1 VSKLPEIYVPI
12 SKIESERDEREKR
25 SRRIIFLVAL
35 LFALLIVGGFL
46 ATSQGAVFGTG
57 DGQDTSQPGAP
68 GKDGKDGLDGLNG
81 LNGKDGA
88 DGADGAP
95 GSQGATGPQ
104 GPTGATGTP
113 SPSSGIV
120 SGQAVVVVGTC
131 DSDISVSLKSRLISG
146 VFYFNQIIFSNIDG
160 SCFGNT
166 IDVYLLDSADSEL
179 ASYQGGEITGS
190 AFYFDYL
197 LFESS
202 SAQVDIPANS
212 IGSIAIE
219 IAG

>member
-1 VSKLPEIYVPI
+1 MSKLPEIYVPI

-25 SRRIIFLVAL
+25 NRRIILLVGL

-46 ATSQGAVFGTG
+46 VTSQGAVFGTG
-57 DGQDTSQPGAP
+57 DGQVTNQPGAP

-88 DGADGAP
+88 DGAP
-95 GSQGATGPQ
+95 GSQGPTGPQ
-104 GPTGATGTP
+104 GPTGAPGTP

-131 DSDISVSLKSRLISG
+131 DSNISVSLKSRLISG

>member
-25 SRRIIFLVAL
+25 NRRIILLVAL

-81 LNGKDGA
+81 LNGKDGLN
-88 DGADGAP
+88 GAP
-95 GSQGATGPQ
+95 GSQGPTGPQ
-104 GPTGATGTP
+104 GPAGAPGTP

-202 SAQVDIPANS
+202 SAQVDIPASS

>member
-1 VSKLPEIYVPI
+1 MSKLPEIYVPI

-25 SRRIIFLVAL
+25 SRRIILLVAL

-46 ATSQGAVFGTG
+46 VTSQGAVFGTG

-81 LNGKDGA
+81 LNGKDGLN
-88 DGADGAP
+88 GAP
-95 GSQGATGPQ
+95 GSQGPTGPQ
-104 GPTGATGTP
+104 GPAGAPGTP

-146 VFYFNQIIFSNIDG
+146 VFYFKQIIFSNIDG

-190 AFYFDYL
+190 DFYFDYL

-202 SAQVDIPANS
+202 SAQVDIPASS

>member
-12 SKIESERDEREKR
+12 SKIESKRDEREKR
-25 SRRIIFLVAL
+25 NRRIILLVAL

-81 LNGKDGA
+81 LNGKDGLN
-88 DGADGAP
+88 GAP
-95 GSQGATGPQ
+95 GSQGPTGPQ
-104 GPTGATGTP
+104 GPTGAPGTP